1 MGQYTDKINA
11 IAKDFRYMEEAESVS
26 SLQATSGKMII
37 SYKHGGERIE
47 ILRDDIEYEDIIYKK
62 GDIIVTEPIDPYYI
76 SLKNRY
82 SGSKSSWS
90 KRIGKWWKNHKKW

>member
-11 IAKDFRYMEEAESVS
+11 IAKDFRNMEDAESVS

-76 SLKNRY
+76 SLKERY
-82 SGSKSSWS
+82 MGDPSWS
-90 KRIGKWWKNHKKW
+90 ERIGKWWKNRKKW

>member
-11 IAKDFRYMEEAESVS
+11 IAKDFRYIEDAEGIS

-47 ILRDDIEYEDIIYKK
+47 ILRDDIEYEDTIYKK

-76 SLKNRY
+76 SLKERY
-82 SGSKSSWS
+82 MGDPSWS
-90 KRIGKWWKNHKKW
+90 ERIGKWWKNRKKW